1 MIVAALLAGI
11 VALNVAVLRLNM
23 QVEQLEN
30 QRDELVSKREN
41 IQSQLSS
48 TAAAGRIEDI
58 ATKTLHLGAPASTTY
73 LELKHRGPLDDDRAG
88 REPAHSPSHR
98 SLRGRLRRCA
108 CFAPA
113 GCRPCVRRRSATS
126 RRTSTARRSRCPPH
140 RGTIYDRLGVELA
153 VGSRATTVYANPRQI
168 RDPRAAAVAVE
179 QSLGLDADKVYPL
192 LADRSRG
199 FVYVERQADP
209 GLAQSLQD
217 KHIQGFGFYDEE
229 RRDYPQKR
237 IGASVLGYA
246 GVDNKGLAGL
256 ELELDKTLTGT
267 RGEKTIVK
275 DPFGRTLRGRRLEAG
290 KRRQERLPDAGPLAS
305 RARSSACS
313 KRRGRGGRPSP
324 RARSSWIRARAASWR
339 SRTTPVTTRTSSP
352 TSPQDR
358 QRNRAVTDTYE
369 PGSTFKIVT
378 ISGALETGLVTPATK
393 FTLPYEIQVAD
404 RKIHD
409 AEPRGTQTMTTDQIL
424 SRSSNVGVVTIAEA
438 LGQTRVNDWIHRF
451 GFGRPTGIDFP
462 GESKGIVLAARGMVG
477 LDDRQRP
484 DRPGHRGDAG
494 ADDRGLRRDC
504 EQGRPHRAASRRPG
518 RERRAGG
525 AGAAAGRL
533 HARPLIEVR
542 HMLREVVE
550 EGSGTAAQIP
560 GYRIAGKTGTAAKPD
575 GAGGYSTSAYVAS
588 FVGFVPAKQP
598 RLVILVT
605 VDEPRGRHLGR
616 GRGGAGIRRDRQV
629 RPAIPRDSAR
639 LAGAAAGL
647 PPLRS

>member
-1 MIVAALLAGI
+1 VRAQALGNLAT
-11 VALNVAVLRLNM
+11 
-23 QVEQLEN
+23 N
-30 QRDELVSKREN
+30 QHRE
-41 IQSQLSS
+41 
-48 TAAAGRIEDI
+48 TIE
-58 ATKTLHLGAPASTTY
+58 
-73 LELKHRGPLDDDRAG
+73 
-88 REPAHSPSHR
+88 
-98 SLRGRLRRCA
+98 
-108 CFAPA
+108 
-113 GCRPCVRRRSATS
+113 V
-126 RRTSTARRSRCPPH
+126 PPH
-140 RGTIYDRLGVELA
+140 RGTVYDRRGVELA
-153 VGSRATTVYANPRQI
+153 IGSRATTIYANPGQI
-168 RDPRAAAVAVE
+168 RDPRAAAIAVE
-179 QSLGLDADKVYPL
+179 QSLGVDADKVYPL

-275 DPFGRTLRGRRLEAG
+275 DPFGRTLQVVDSKPGSDGKNVYLTLDQSIQGQVERVLE
-290 KRRQERLPDAGPLAS
+290 E
-305 RARSSACS
+305 
-313 KRRGRGGRPSP
+313 
-324 RARSSWIRARAASWR
+324 
-339 SRTTPVTTRTSSP
+339 TRTRWAAKSASGIVMDP
-352 TSPQDR
+352 RTGGILAIANDPGYDANKFPDVSQDR

-378 ISGALETGLVTPATK
+378 ISGALETGIVTPTTK

-409 AEPRGTQTMTTDQIL
+409 AEPRGTQTMTTDEIL

-462 GESKGIVLAARGMVG
+462 GESKGIVLAPEEWSGSTIGNVPIGQGIAVTPVQMIAAYGALANRGV
-477 LDDRQRP
+477 
-484 DRPGHRGDAG
+484 
-494 ADDRGLRRDC
+494 
-504 EQGRPHRAASRRPG
+504 
-518 RERRAGG
+518 
-525 AGAAAGRL
+525 
-533 HARPLIEVR
+533 LIEPHLVDRVGDGERVQPARRRVVSTQTADQVR

-550 EGSGTAAQIP
+550 EGSGTAAQVP

-588 FVGFVPAKQP
+588 FVGFVPAKHP
-598 RLVILVT
+598 SLVILVT
-605 VDEPRGRHLGR
+605 VDEPRGAIW
-616 GRGGAGIRRDRQV
+616 GGVVAA
-629 RPAIPRDSAR
+629 PAFAEIAKFALQYLEIPPD
-639 LAGAAAGL
+639 
-647 PPLRS
+647 